1 MIIMKIGSNLKKL
14 RKEKGATQTEIA
26 TFLGIR
32 QNTYSQY
39 ESDSRQPDIDT
50 LVKLSAYYNTS
61 VDVIVGLSIKE
72 VDNNPEIENLIDE
85 LEIEFSKNEKFK
97 NMSSLEIREY
107 ALSVIKDEITKQI
120 IE

>member
-1 MIIMKIGSNLKKL
+1 MKIGSNLKKL

-50 LVKLSAYYNTS
+50 LVKMSAYYNTS
-61 VDVIVGLSIKE
+61 VDAIVGIEIKGIDDNSI
-72 VDNNPEIENLIDE
+72 IEQLVNDLV
-85 LEIEFSKNEKFK
+85 IEFSMNDKFK
-97 NMSSLEIREY
+97 NMSSKDLRSF
-107 ALSVIKDEITKQI
+107 ALNVIKDEITKQI
-120 IE
+120 IKK